1 MSNRLLCF
9 LTIAIMIFAAALL
22 VLPSAV
28 SATDLD
34 EDGLDDEWESE
45 NGYDNTTKDRW
56 VKKHTSDVDAYQED
70 YIATFLFV
78 TIVSIGVFAFV
89 LGAFTTRYAQGRS
102 RITGAILLTMGS
114 LIGVVTLVF
123 GIFDVVKYPDDTLF
137 GIIHWQVQ
145 LIVMPA
151 LTILGAAIGAFLALV
166 LFLVIIMKA

>member
-1 MSNRLLCF
+1 MKSNRLLCF
-9 LTIAIMIFAAALL
+9 LTIAILLFTAFLIFP
-22 VLPSAV
+22 VV
-28 SATDLD
+28 SATDKD

-45 NGYDNTTKDRW
+45 NGLDNTTKDQW
-56 VKKHTSDVDAYQED
+56 VKKRTSDVDAYQED

-78 TIVSIGVFAFV
+78 TMVSFGAFSFV

-102 RITGAILLTMGS
+102 RITGAILLTVGS
-114 LIGVVTLVF
+114 SIGIVTLVF
-123 GIFDVVKYPDDTLF
+123 GILDVVKYPDDTLF

-151 LTILGAAIGAFLALV
+151 LTILGAGIGAFLAMV